1 MPQKI
6 SSKSW
11 LLKSW
16 HICRTHLI
24 WKKNWSSSSATSNLA
39 SSGTNSRVVFDWEIR
54 ISILQSGFWILQLN
68 AKSKNRSPFEFLWST
83 SSPKL
88 SKFHPPSPCPPPPP
102 PPPIHPNSKA
112 WLLRIQI
119 NNLLHCI
126 FNKTLKKAN
135 FANQPFI
142 RCSKRTDLPLKI
154 QALKTP
160 WGGIGDWTIKRVVL
174 KRDKE
179 YGHMSFEGEDL
190 TKYRVKHYHK
200 HF

>member
-1 MPQKI
+1 M
-6 SSKSW
+6 
-11 LLKSW
+11 KSW

-24 WKKNWSSSSATSNLA
+24 WKKNWSSSSAISNLA

-68 AKSKNRSPFEFLWST
+68 AKNYLKTDRPSSSYDQLHLSNSQNFTHPAP
-83 SSPKL
+83 SSP
-88 SKFHPPSPCPPPPP
+88 PPL

-119 NNLLHCI
+119 NNLLHCT

-135 FANQPFI
+135 FANKPFI
-142 RCSKRTDLPLKI
+142 RCWKRTDLPLKI
-154 QALKTP
+154 KALKTP

-174 KRDKE
+174 KRDKQ
-179 YGHMSFEGEDL
+179 YRHMRFEGEDL

>member
-1 MPQKI
+1 MPQII

-24 WKKNWSSSSATSNLA
+24 WKKKLIIFISNQQSCFFRDKLY
-39 SSGTNSRVVFDWEIR
+39 GCIRLGNPDLDFEIR
-54 ISILQSGFWILQLN
+54 ISDFAIKRKIQKRISLLVLIINFISQTLKI
-68 AKSKNRSPFEFLWST
+68 SPTL
-83 SSPKL
+83 
-88 SKFHPPSPCPPPPP
+88 PPPPP
-102 PPPIHPNSKA
+102 NHPNSKA

-119 NNLLHCI
+119 NNLLHCT

-135 FANQPFI
+135 FANKPFI
-142 RCSKRTDLPLKI
+142 RCWKRTDLPLKI
-154 QALKTP
+154 KALNTP
-160 WGGIGDWTIKRVVL
+160 WRGIGDWTIKRVVL
-174 KRDKE
+174 KRDKQ
-179 YGHMSFEGEDL
+179 YGQMSFEGENL